1 MQMSQNGSRTS
12 QHSSYGSNNVTAVSE
27 ELPNGL
33 VKVGKITFHP
43 EQLLGKGCEG
53 TFVYRYTISLFN

>member
-1 MQMSQNGSRTS
+1 MQLSQNGSRSS
-12 QHSSYGSNNVTAVSE
+12 QHSSYGSNNHVTAVSE

-53 TFVYRYTISLFN
+53 TFVYR

>member
-1 MQMSQNGSRTS
+1 MA
-12 QHSSYGSNNVTAVSE
+12 TAVTE

-33 VKVGKITFHP
+33 VQIGKIIFHP

-53 TFVYRYTISLFN
+53 TFVYRFVKIKPNNCEY

>member
-1 MQMSQNGSRTS
+1 MSQNGSRGS
-12 QHSSYGSNNVTAVSE
+12 QQGSFGRNGQITAFSE
-27 ELPNGL
+27 ELPGGL

-53 TFVYRYTISLFN
+53 TFVYRYY